1 MAGGGGLVEPY
12 VRALHDEIE
21 SVAWIGAARTVQSV
35 YFGGGTP
42 SLLPPNALKSL
53 LQHCGRAFDIACDA
67 EITLEANPETVTEP
81 RIRSY
86 LEAGVNRISMGV
98 QSLNSAELVGLGRP
112 HTAERAMGAFHTIR
126 RSGCS
131 NINLD
136 LLYGL
141 PGQTVLG
148 WRDTVARALELGPDH
163 MSAYALTPE
172 PGTPIGAA
180 VADGSLALANHDV
193 IDGQE
198 RVLQDAIERAG
209 LHRYEVSNYAKPDHE
224 CRHNLL
230 YWRCEDWIG
239 VGASAHSHVSG
250 HRWWNRFGPEEY
262 IRSAGSGAVVAG
274 HEALTRDERINEALA
289 FGLRTVEGVSR
300 ARFKARFDADPWTA
314 KTSALAHLVDQGL
327 LVQDDGIIRP
337 TTIGLAFADFVA
349 VTLF

>member
-12 VRALHDEIE
+12 LKALHHEIE
-21 SVAWIGAARTVQSV
+21 TVAWIGTARTVQSV

-42 SLLPPNALKSL
+42 SLLSPSALNSL
-53 LQHCGRAFDIACDA
+53 LQRCGQAFDIAGDA
-67 EITLEANPETVTEP
+67 EVTLEANPETVTET

-98 QSLNSAELVGLGRP
+98 QSLDSAELVELGRP
-112 HTAERAMGAFHTIR
+112 HTAERAMDAFRTIR

-141 PGQTVLG
+141 PGQTLLG
-148 WRDTVARALELGPDH
+148 WRDTLSRALELGPDH
-163 MSAYALTPE
+163 LSAYALTPE

-180 VADGSLALANHDV
+180 VADGTLALASHDV

-198 RVLQDAIERAG
+198 RVLRDAIERAG
-209 LHRYEVSNYAKPDHE
+209 LHRYEVSNYARPGRE
-224 CRHNLL
+224 SRHNLL
-230 YWRCEDWIG
+230 YWRCDDWIG
-239 VGASAHSHVSG
+239 IGASAHSHVSG
-250 HRWWNRFGPEEY
+250 HRWWNHFGPEEY
-262 IRSAGSGAVVAG
+262 IQRGGSGTVVAG
-274 HEALTRDERINEALA
+274 REALTRDERINEALA

-300 ARFKARFDADPWTA
+300 ARFKARFGADPWTV
-314 KTSALAHLVDQGL
+314 KTPALAQLVDQGL
-327 LVQDDGIIRP
+327 LALDDRIIRP
-337 TTIGLAFADFVA
+337 TTVGLAFADSVA